1 MLIWSASPIIL
12 DSDMAGR
19 SDDLG
24 LGRKDGKAY
33 STFYT
38 EPWNAVLLAS
48 LALSLPNP
56 AWRLNDPAFYHDFR
70 IADFACGGGMLLL
83 ATFHALERRAGE
95 ASARVGRPFSR
106 DAFHRG
112 FVESCCFGFD
122 VMEQALQMTREAL
135 AGAVPGSA
143 PGNWNLIHAPIRPPD
158 ALGSLDLLKETPGL
172 PTLQR
177 AQGNRYGL
185 VIMNPPFARS
195 CGDNLQFG
203 ADTERSE
210 RMALDRV
217 LTGIRGAH
225 GVQGIGQAG
234 QAADFIVL
242 AVESL
247 EPGGRL
253 AFIVPKSLIDGAAWL
268 KLRRHMLDR
277 VHVELLAF
285 NFVPPGFSFSE
296 NTSLSECMVVARRRD
311 YVKPGSGERT
321 IIVNVKH
328 NISNEEEVRGIVA
341 TAMQVAAVG
350 NQDYEDAF
358 SIPSRMLADHVVN
371 WQQLFGLPSRVL
383 HSVLNELVQHS
394 CMDGIPLPLTRLG
407 DLASVGPDRSEL
419 TKKTIPVPAGQAN
432 AIGFVWGRENDEMA
446 SFLVSS
452 NQRRAFKDN
461 TSGNIKHKFNATRS
475 HLLLPESIFLKT
487 TRVFGCFSIEPVL
500 SNISWSCKA
509 READDEKIIALWSNT
524 TVGILLLLAVRNEAR
539 GPWIHWKKVPLQEY
553 RVPDTTRLSPNQ
565 RSSFLTLFDEFKDKE
580 FRTIFEDD
588 KTREFLDD
596 RVLEILVGMEME
608 RLKGASGAV
617 GLIHESFRG
626 LKQVYG

>member
-1 MLIWSASPIIL
+1 
-12 DSDMAGR
+12 MAGR

-24 LGRKDGKAY
+24 LGRKDEKAY

-48 LALSLPNP
+48 LALSVPNP
-56 AWRLNDPAFYHDFR
+56 AWCLDDPTFYPAFKV
-70 IADFACGGGMLLL
+70 ADFACGGGMLLL

-95 ASARVGRPFSR
+95 ANARAGRPFSKET
-106 DAFHRG
+106 FHRE

-122 VMEQALQMTREAL
+122 VMEQALHMTREAL
-135 AGAVPGSA
+135 ASAVPGSR

-158 ALGSLDLLKETPGL
+158 AIGSLDLLKEAPGL
-172 PTLQR
+172 PALQR
-177 AQGNRYGL
+177 AKKIRYGL

-203 ADTERSE
+203 AGTDRGE
-210 RMALDRV
+210 RMALDRA
-217 LTGIRGAH
+217 LTAIRGAR
-225 GVQGIGQAG
+225 GLQGIGQAG

-268 KLRRHMLDR
+268 KLRRYMLDR

-296 NTSLSECMVVARRRD
+296 NTSLSECMVIARKRD
-311 YVKPGSGERT
+311 LKDAKAGET
-321 IIVNVKH
+321 TTIVNIKH
-328 NISNEEEVRGIVA
+328 DIVNGREVEQIIDIAARSAPLENNTNEDVF
-341 TAMQVAAVG
+341 T
-350 NQDYEDAF
+350 
-358 SIPSRMLADHVVN
+358 IPSRMLVDLVVN
-371 WQQLFGLPSRVL
+371 WQQVFGLPSKAL
-383 HSVLNELVQHS
+383 HQAIDELILQSTIGGV
-394 CMDGIPLPLTRLG
+394 PLPLARLG
-407 DLASVGPDRSEL
+407 GLASIGPDRSEL
-419 TKKTIPVPAGQAN
+419 TKKTSPVPAGQAN
-432 AIGFVWGRENDEMA
+432 AIDFVWGRENDEMA

-461 TSGNIKHKFNATRS
+461 TSENIRRKFDATRS

-487 TRVFGCFSIEPVL
+487 TRVFGCFSMEPVL

-509 READDEKIIALWSNT
+509 NDPDVEKIVTLWSNT
-524 TVGILLLLAVRNEAR
+524 TLGILLLLAVRNEAR

-553 RVPDTTRLSPNQ
+553 RVPDTTRLSPEQ
-565 RSSFLTLFDEFKDKE
+565 RSSFLSIFDEFKDKA
-580 FRTIFEDD
+580 FKTIFEADAA
-588 KTREFLDD
+588 RVSLDSRMLD
-596 RVLEILVGMEME
+596 VLVGGE
-608 RLKGASGAV
+608 RRKNVDDVV
-617 GLIHESFRG
+617 GSIRDRFQG
-626 LKQVYG
+626 LKPIYG